1 MVNVGK
7 YNTLKVVKA
16 VDFGLYLDGGEG
28 KEILLPTR
36 YVPKEAKVGD
46 EIEVFIYHD
55 NEGRLIATTARPYAT
70 VGEFQ
75 FMEVKDVN
83 RTGAFLDS
91 GEGFIFAVILL
102 KIAFT
107 STAS

>member
-1 MVNVGK
+1 MLILPTNDSGIMVNVGK

-46 EIEVFIYHD
+46 EI
-55 NEGRLIATTARPYAT
+55 
-70 VGEFQ
+70 
-75 FMEVKDVN
+75 
-83 RTGAFLDS
+83 
-91 GEGFIFAVILL
+91 
-102 KIAFT
+102 
-107 STAS
+107 